1 MIDWL
6 MKRPGRTVLG
16 ASLAL
21 FALYEISVLIL
32 AYTGDAYV
40 TSDIVTLSAEIEGP
54 VSELAVQDND
64 TVAKGARLFTI
75 DPTPYRLAADEATAA
90 LANAEATLAL
100 ARDRLT
106 AAQADLAGAQAGE
119 TNAKE
124 TFSRVSN
131 LGRSEFAS
139 GQAIDD
145 ATRDLA
151 TATARLTAAAA
162 DVDVAR
168 QTIAVNAATVQ
179 QAQAALNR
187 ARYNLSK
194 TVVTAP
200 EAGRV
205 APFRTRIGDYLQVGT
220 PVMTLVTDSRR
231 RIIANMSERH
241 LARLRPGQGAWVTL
255 GSQPW
260 VLHRARVTSV
270 APGVARSQ
278 NAPLTLPYVDP
289 TTDWVRLP
297 RRFPVELVLDSWPE
311 DVRFYLGADAR
322 VLVLF

>member
-6 MKRPGRTVLG
+6 MKRPARTVLG
-16 ASLAL
+16 AAIAL
-21 FALYEISVLIL
+21 FVLYELSVLVF

-54 VSELAVQDND
+54 VSELAVKDND

-75 DPTPYRLAADEATAA
+75 DPTPYQLAVDEAAAA
-90 LANAEATLAL
+90 LDNAQATLAL
-100 ARDRLT
+100 SRDQLA
-106 AAQADLAGAQAGE
+106 AAQADLTAAEASQ
-119 TNAKE
+119 TNAKQ
-124 TFSRVSN
+124 TFDRVSK
-131 LGRSEFAS
+131 LARAEFAS

-151 TATARLTAAAA
+151 TATARAAAA
-162 DVDVAR
+162 AANVEVAR
-168 QTIAVNAATVQ
+168 QTIAVNTASVQ
-179 QAQAALNR
+179 QAQATLNR

-194 TVVTAP
+194 TATIAP
-200 EAGRV
+200 EEGRV
-205 APFRTRIGDYLQVGT
+205 APFRTRIGDYLAVGT
-220 PVMTLVTDSRR
+220 PVMTLVTRNHR
-231 RIIANMSERH
+231 RIIANVPERH
-241 LARLRPGQGAWVTL
+241 LSRLKAGQRAWVTL

-260 VLHRARVTSV
+260 VVHKARVTSV

-297 RRFPVELVLDSWPE
+297 RRFPVELVLDNWPE
-311 DVRFYLGADAR
+311 ELGFYLGADAR
-322 VLVLF
+322 VLVFF